1 LIPMKVLFVCSGN
14 AFRSPVAEALLKK
27 LRPDIQIDSAGINVV
42 IPISEGAKKYL
53 SKENA
58 DSYIKKFPESLNSK
72 QLNQY
77 DLIVTMESKHKN
89 AVVSKCPQCGN
100 KIVVWKIKDPYF
112 LPSKSTEKIF
122 NQIRQKVK
130 ELADSL

>member
-1 LIPMKVLFVCSGN
+1 MKVLFVCSGN
-14 AFRSPVAEALLKK
+14 AFRSPVAEVLLKK
-27 LRPDIQIDSAGINVV
+27 LRPDIQVDSAGINAV
-42 IPISEGAKKYL
+42 IPISEGAMKYL
-53 SKENA
+53 AKENA
-58 DSYIKKFPESLNSK
+58 DAYIKKFPESLDSK

-89 AVVSKCPQCGN
+89 AVLSKCPQCGN
-100 KIVVWKIKDPYF
+100 KTVVWKIEDPYF

>member
-1 LIPMKVLFVCSGN
+1 MKVLFVCSGN

-27 LRPDIQIDSAGINVV
+27 LRPDIQVDSAGINAV

-53 SKENA
+53 AKENA
-58 DSYIKKFPESLNSK
+58 DSYIKKFPESLDSK

-89 AVVSKCPQCGN
+89 AVLSKCPQCGN
-100 KIVVWKIKDPYF
+100 KTVAWKIEDPYF